1 MGRRPVVG
9 PCTMAVD
16 SRLLASLA
24 PCMLAQSNWGW
35 NMVSWLI
42 ELVSYWWADELDD
55 WACAYCWK
63 RACSTKEHT
72 IWPSGSGKWDAHKF
86 HSAQALTIKGQV
98 SWRCHEC
105 TICLFFIAD
114 SQDVC
119 GSLKALTAL
128 GKTWRTQCRLALW
141 KLSQLSGKL
150 GGRRAD

>member
-1 MGRRPVVG
+1 MCPYTLCPHRPDVGMGRRPVVG

-16 SRLLASLA
+16 FRLLAELA

-86 HSAQALTIKGQV
+86 HSAQALTIKGQA

-105 TICLFFIAD
+105 TICLFFIAATITICLCFMYLGV
-114 SQDVC
+114 DVLC
-119 GSLKALTAL
+119 YVFMS
-128 GKTWRTQCRLALW
+128 WCVMC
-141 KLSQLSGKL
+141 
-150 GGRRAD
+150 